1 MNKTVGEIL
10 GIAIG
15 NKKLGEKIIKKITTD
30 YPHDLWVRHC
40 TVEEL
45 TTQYNVSESKAA
57 QVNAIIQL
65 GYKVNQGVSKP
76 ILNTPKKVADYF
88 SWLVP
93 LTHEEAWVAFLDTKN
108 QLIGKMNIGR
118 GTIDKSLVDM
128 KDIIRGAILHKA
140 KGAILVHNH
149 PSGNS
154 QPSTEDK
161 ILTENVR
168 KGLSIFECSLL
179 DHVILGQNEFVS
191 FSEEGML

>member
-15 NKKLGEKIIKKITTD
+15 NKKLGEKIIKEITTD

-65 GYKVNQGVSKP
+65 GYKVNQGVSKS
-76 ILNTPKKVADYF
+76 ILNTPEKVADYF

-108 QLIGKMNIGR
+108 QLIGKMNVGR
-118 GTIDKSLVDM
+118 GTIDESLVDM

-140 KGAILVHNH
+140 RGVILVHNH

-154 QPSTEDK
+154 QPSTKDK

-191 FSEEGML
+191 FNEEGML

>member
-45 TTQYNVSESKAA
+45 TTQYNVSESKAV

-65 GYKVNQGVSKP
+65 GYKVNQGVSKS
-76 ILNTPKKVADYF
+76 ILNTPEKVADYF

-108 QLIGKMNIGR
+108 QLIGKMNVGR
-118 GTIDKSLVDM
+118 GTIDESLVDM

-140 KGAILVHNH
+140 RGVILVHNH

-154 QPSTEDK
+154 QPSTKDK

-191 FSEEGML
+191 FNEEGML